1 MTHHAL
7 QQAALV
13 RIYFSP
19 FSADCALGAVSE
31 LAKRTEFVSDQL
43 FVRPKLHESIHVF
56 GVPQHQRGL

>member
-19 FSADCALGAVSE
+19 FSADCALGVSE
-31 LAKRTEFVSDQL
+31 LAKRTEFVSD
-43 FVRPKLHESIHVF
+43 
-56 GVPQHQRGL
+56 